1 MLEGVASGSGAFHA
15 FNLEEAPKQNLQSC
29 ILSGH
34 QRRDQSDEV
43 SPRMQADH
51 LKTQPPAITSFN
63 IEAAISASRLSKI
76 WRGCL
81 NNCDEGGSLLTIKL
95 DCWPWIAKREAP
107 TSKDCTD
114 KPMEPKMLRTDM
126 IR

>member
-15 FNLEEAPKQNLQSC
+15 LNLEETPKPNLPSC

-43 SPRMQADH
+43 SLRMQADH
-51 LKTQPPAITSFN
+51 LKNQPIAMNSFN
-63 IEAAISASRLSKI
+63 IEAAISVSRLSKI

-81 NNCDEGGSLLTIKL
+81 NNCDEGGSLLTIKV
-95 DCWPWIAKREAP
+95 D
-107 TSKDCTD
+107 
-114 KPMEPKMLRTDM
+114 
-126 IR
+126 

>member
-15 FNLEEAPKQNLQSC
+15 FNLEEAPKQNLPSC

-43 SPRMQADH
+43 SLRMQAGL
-51 LKTQPPAITSFN
+51 LKNQPPAITSFN

-81 NNCDEGGSLLTIKL
+81 NNCDEGGSLLTIKV
-95 DCWPWIAKREAP
+95 D
-107 TSKDCTD
+107 
-114 KPMEPKMLRTDM
+114 
-126 IR
+126 

>member
-1 MLEGVASGSGAFHA
+1 MLAIVEAGIVVGSPSNVGRSGIGLQGISRF
-15 FNLEEAPKQNLQSC
+15 EEAPKQHLPSC

-34 QRRDQSDEV
+34 QRRDQGDEV
-43 SPRMQADH
+43 SLRMQADH

-81 NNCDEGGSLLTIKL
+81 NNCDEGGSLLTIKV
-95 DCWPWIAKREAP
+95 D
-107 TSKDCTD
+107 
-114 KPMEPKMLRTDM
+114 
-126 IR
+126 